1 MGRVCIRSDFVDS
14 FCIVS
19 SLISK
24 YKFNSWI
31 CSWKR
36 LQLNLPQ
43 DPILLEAP
51 CKLIWGQLWTQLHP
65 QRIQLPAF
73 IVPTEKSSRF
83 YDPIISDHKHGVHI
97 TAVDGATQM
106 QSRLVYAF
114 FSLLSGQT
122 PDSGHQR
129 TCFSKKTNSVSPGN
143 VNFKSYTFPVNREW
157 SNSCINFWC
166 HRAELLFLMEEH
178 FESEVFPGIT
188 WYYMILCVIV
198 W

>member
-1 MGRVCIRSDFVDS
+1 M
-14 FCIVS
+14 
-19 SLISK
+19 
-24 YKFNSWI
+24 
-31 CSWKR
+31 

-106 QSRLVYAF
+106 QSRLVYADF
-114 FSLLSGQT
+114 FSPVW
-122 PDSGHQR
+122 PDSR
-129 TCFSKKTNSVSPGN
+129 LWPPANMF
-143 VNFKSYTFPVNREW
+143 
-157 SNSCINFWC
+157 
-166 HRAELLFLMEEH
+166 
-178 FESEVFPGIT
+178 
-188 WYYMILCVIV
+188 
-198 W
+198 